1 MTQNF
6 TQNALIR
13 FLYDEVSSA
22 EKIAIL
28 EALEQDREL
37 RKEYQTLK
45 EAYRK
50 LPRAKFN
57 APKSSIQKIMEYN
70 QRTALEKC

>member
-6 TQNALIR
+6 THNSIIR

-28 EALEQDREL
+28 EALQRDPEL
-37 RKEYQTLK
+37 RKEYHALK
-45 EAYRK
+45 EAYHQ
-50 LPRAKFN
+50 LPRTKFN
-57 APKSSIQKIMEYN
+57 APKKSLQKIMEYN